1 MAVYNRMPWMCAQ
14 RDNNNV
20 QEKTT
25 QNLLELIRPV
35 RFYATVDSVLRVSGE
50 INLPKEG
57 SKVSMKPKGKIFDHR
72 HKGGVR
78 LESLESSK
86 DAQEGKNESSA
97 ETDTL
102 EMDKLQM
109 MRLSGIVKTFKYT
122 KEDAKTVTIQILN
135 VVAFC
140 HLQGVVHRDL
150 KPEVNSLCTF
160 KEDTSQ
166 LKAIYFGFSDYCEQV
181 RSSQIYIIFHLIQKM
196 KYLYIHY
203 YPAPLTV
210 LQANAE
216 SSTKDRLLLPVD
228 RSDKVTCAH
237 KATIIHR
244 RTQAAYLVHHS
255 YGDCGHT
262 PS

>member
-57 SKVSMKPKGKIFDHR
+57 SKVSMKPKGKIFSRYLDLFPNLDHR

-86 DAQEGKNESSA
+86 DTQEGKNESSA

-109 MRLSGIVKTFKYT
+109 MCLS
-122 KEDAKTVTIQILN
+122 D
-135 VVAFC
+135 
-140 HLQGVVHRDL
+140 
-150 KPEVNSLCTF
+150 
-160 KEDTSQ
+160 
-166 LKAIYFGFSDYCEQV
+166 
-181 RSSQIYIIFHLIQKM
+181 
-196 KYLYIHY
+196 
-203 YPAPLTV
+203 
-210 LQANAE
+210 AE

-228 RSDKVTCAH
+228 RSDKVTCT
-237 KATIIHR
+237 KLQSFIEELKRPIYFTTPMVIVVIH
-244 RTQAAYLVHHS
+244 QVNL
-255 YGDCGHT
+255 
-262 PS
+262 

>member
-57 SKVSMKPKGKIFDHR
+57 SKVSMKPKGKIFGRYLDLFPNLDHR

-86 DAQEGKNESSA
+86 DTQEGKNESSA

-109 MRLSGIVKTFKYT
+109 MCLSDDNSRC
-122 KEDAKTVTIQILN
+122 E
-135 VVAFC
+135 
-140 HLQGVVHRDL
+140 R
-150 KPEVNSLCTF
+150 EVNILGS
-160 KEDTSQ
+160 
-166 LKAIYFGFSDYCEQV
+166 FSGHDNFPHFLDAYGIMIM
-181 RSSQIYIIFHLIQKM
+181 SIQ
-196 KYLYIHY
+196 
-203 YPAPLTV
+203 
-210 LQANAE
+210 
-216 SSTKDRLLLPVD
+216 
-228 RSDKVTCAH
+228 
-237 KATIIHR
+237 
-244 RTQAAYLVHHS
+244 
-255 YGDCGHT
+255 
-262 PS
+262 

>member
-109 MRLSGIVKTFKYT
+109 MRLS
-122 KEDAKTVTIQILN
+122 D
-135 VVAFC
+135 
-140 HLQGVVHRDL
+140 
-150 KPEVNSLCTF
+150 
-160 KEDTSQ
+160 
-166 LKAIYFGFSDYCEQV
+166 
-181 RSSQIYIIFHLIQKM
+181 
-196 KYLYIHY
+196 
-203 YPAPLTV
+203 
-210 LQANAE
+210 AE

>member
-57 SKVSMKPKGKIFDHR
+57 SKVSMKPKGKIFCRYLDLFPNLDHR

-86 DAQEGKNESSA
+86 DTQEGKNESSA

-109 MRLSGIVKTFKYT
+109 MCLSGGKYT
-122 KEDAKTVTIQILN
+122 KEDAKTVMIQILN

-150 KPEVNSLCTF
+150 KPEVITVTSSLSTISLSPPRLA
-160 KEDTSQ
+160 D
-166 LKAIYFGFSDYCEQV
+166 
-181 RSSQIYIIFHLIQKM
+181 
-196 KYLYIHY
+196 
-203 YPAPLTV
+203 
-210 LQANAE
+210 AE

-228 RSDKVTCAH
+228 RSDKVTCT
-237 KATIIHR
+237 KLQSFIEELKRPIYFTTPMVIVVIH
-244 RTQAAYLVHHS
+244 QVNL
-255 YGDCGHT
+255 
-262 PS
+262 

>member
-57 SKVSMKPKGKIFDHR
+57 SKVSMKPKEKIFGRYLDLFPNLDHW

-86 DAQEGKNESSA
+86 DTQEGKNESSA

-109 MRLSGIVKTFKYT
+109 MRLSGIVKTCSVYSHTF
-122 KEDAKTVTIQILN
+122 LN
-135 VVAFC
+135 VI
-140 HLQGVVHRDL
+140 LL
-150 KPEVNSLCTF
+150 KV
-160 KEDTSQ
+160 
-166 LKAIYFGFSDYCEQV
+166 
-181 RSSQIYIIFHLIQKM
+181 IQSK
-196 KYLYIHY
+196 
-203 YPAPLTV
+203 
-210 LQANAE
+210 
-216 SSTKDRLLLPVD
+216 
-228 RSDKVTCAH
+228 
-237 KATIIHR
+237 
-244 RTQAAYLVHHS
+244 
-255 YGDCGHT
+255 
-262 PS
+262 

>member
-1 MAVYNRMPWMCAQ
+1 MSLMLNGDFLWRLLRRLKLKVKIKSDKKLDGQHCGSWFQRHAEQRGINKGYEAMAFPEFAPRHFPKNTNPKLVNRNRRMLETIPYHSSGGDSDELIRAEDNVKERKLGEKESRSCRFLCS

-57 SKVSMKPKGKIFDHR
+57 SKVSMKPKEKIFGRYLDLFPNLDHW

-86 DAQEGKNESSA
+86 DTQEGKNESSA

-109 MRLSGIVKTFKYT
+109 MRLSGIVKTFKM
-122 KEDAKTVTIQILN
+122 AIQ
-135 VVAFC
+135 
-140 HLQGVVHRDL
+140 D
-150 KPEVNSLCTF
+150 
-160 KEDTSQ
+160 
-166 LKAIYFGFSDYCEQV
+166 V
-181 RSSQIYIIFHLIQKM
+181 REK
-196 KYLYIHY
+196 
-203 YPAPLTV
+203 
-210 LQANAE
+210 
-216 SSTKDRLLLPVD
+216 
-228 RSDKVTCAH
+228 
-237 KATIIHR
+237 
-244 RTQAAYLVHHS
+244 
-255 YGDCGHT
+255 
-262 PS
+262 

>member
-57 SKVSMKPKGKIFDHR
+57 SKVSMKPKGKIFGRYLDLFPNLDHR

-86 DAQEGKNESSA
+86 DTQEGKNESSA

-109 MRLSGIVKTFKYT
+109 MRLSGIVKTFKVLSSAACSVYSHT
-122 KEDAKTVTIQILN
+122 FLN
-135 VVAFC
+135 VI
-140 HLQGVVHRDL
+140 LL
-150 KPEVNSLCTF
+150 KV
-160 KEDTSQ
+160 
-166 LKAIYFGFSDYCEQV
+166 
-181 RSSQIYIIFHLIQKM
+181 IQSK
-196 KYLYIHY
+196 
-203 YPAPLTV
+203 
-210 LQANAE
+210 
-216 SSTKDRLLLPVD
+216 
-228 RSDKVTCAH
+228 
-237 KATIIHR
+237 
-244 RTQAAYLVHHS
+244 
-255 YGDCGHT
+255 
-262 PS
+262 

>member
-57 SKVSMKPKGKIFDHR
+57 STVSMKPKEKIFDHW

-86 DAQEGKNESSA
+86 DTQEGKNESSA

-109 MRLSGIVKTFKYT
+109 MRLSGIVKTFKI
-122 KEDAKTVTIQILN
+122 TVTRL
-135 VVAFC
+135 A
-140 HLQGVVHRDL
+140 D
-150 KPEVNSLCTF
+150 
-160 KEDTSQ
+160 
-166 LKAIYFGFSDYCEQV
+166 
-181 RSSQIYIIFHLIQKM
+181 
-196 KYLYIHY
+196 
-203 YPAPLTV
+203 
-210 LQANAE
+210 AE

-228 RSDKVTCAH
+228 RSDKVTCTKLQSFIEELKRPIYFTTPMAIVLNELLTTFGFS
-237 KATIIHR
+237 KVNVLY
-244 RTQAAYLVHHS
+244 QAFIEMVLLISTRLDKSNNVKPLQWSIQPTREMMDLWVDVEMVDELKCEIY
-255 YGDCGHT
+255 
-262 PS
+262 

>member
-57 SKVSMKPKGKIFDHR
+57 SKVSMKPKGKIFGRYLDLFPNLDHR

-86 DAQEGKNESSA
+86 DTQEGKNESSA

-109 MRLSGIVKTFKYT
+109 MCLSGIVKTFKVLSLAACSVYSHT
-122 KEDAKTVTIQILN
+122 FLN
-135 VVAFC
+135 VI
-140 HLQGVVHRDL
+140 LL
-150 KPEVNSLCTF
+150 KV
-160 KEDTSQ
+160 
-166 LKAIYFGFSDYCEQV
+166 
-181 RSSQIYIIFHLIQKM
+181 IQSK
-196 KYLYIHY
+196 
-203 YPAPLTV
+203 
-210 LQANAE
+210 
-216 SSTKDRLLLPVD
+216 
-228 RSDKVTCAH
+228 
-237 KATIIHR
+237 
-244 RTQAAYLVHHS
+244 
-255 YGDCGHT
+255 
-262 PS
+262 